1 MRRAIGY
8 LGRALLWTVV
18 VLLLAV
24 VIVPKFLDRVYY
36 QGPISDHYDGER
48 FANTGGPTCSP
59 FADRAPIRSTSSS
72 VI

>member
-24 VIVPKFLDRVYY
+24 VIVPKFLDRV
-36 QGPISDHYDGER
+36 
-48 FANTGGPTCSP
+48 
-59 FADRAPIRSTSSS
+59 
-72 VI
+72 